1 MAPINTF
8 KKKKKKSPT
17 PTTNESNN
25 LPWHT
30 GSKGLVEVSRGS
42 SAPALVELGPQ
53 LVVGRLFIV
62 QHLQRLKDE
71 NAKTLRG
78 QKHH

>member
-1 MAPINTF
+1 MAPINKFFF
-8 KKKKKKSPT
+8 KKRPT
-17 PTTNESNN
+17 PTINESNN

-30 GSKGLVEVSRGS
+30 ASKGLVEVSRGS
-42 SAPALVELGPQ
+42 SAPALAELGPQ

-71 NAKTLRG
+71 NTKTLRG